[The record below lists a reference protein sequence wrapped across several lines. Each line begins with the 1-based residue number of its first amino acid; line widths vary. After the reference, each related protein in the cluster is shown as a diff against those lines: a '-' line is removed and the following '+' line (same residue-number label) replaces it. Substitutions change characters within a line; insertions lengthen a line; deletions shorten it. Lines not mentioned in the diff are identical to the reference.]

1 MPSKIL
7 KAKPKKPKVN
17 STISALVSPTVL
29 LVPFKVPS
37 QALLVTARHS

>member
-1 MPSKIL
+1 ML
-7 KAKPKKPKVN
+7 KAKPRRPKVN
-17 STISALVSPTVL
+17 STTSALVSPTVL